1 MYEILKA
8 WADDPRYLS
17 HTDTTAASPDPGPSD
32 LWLFTDPVAQAIY
45 AQQGQRDRL
54 RADICTYVM
63 YGGQW
68 SPDELQFKREIRR
81 LLCEGLLI
89 PKGTFGYLSPH
100 PTVYQAISEGVLRV
114 DGGKYYFHAGD
125 DVVFEPWLARVSLPG
140 LVGPVRIGRLRTIT
154 TFCLCGEAFPKAGE
168 LCERAFAILR
178 QTLPHG
184 ANGSGL
190 KRR

>member
-8 WADDPRYLS
+8 RADDLHYLA
-17 HTDTTAASPDPGPSD
+17 HTDTTVTSLDPGSSD

-45 AQQGQRDRL
+45 AQQGKRDRL
-54 RADICTYVM
+54 RTDIITYVM

-68 SPDELQFKREIRR
+68 SPDELEFKREVRR

-100 PTVYQAISEGVLRV
+100 PTVYQAISEGVLKV

-125 DVVFEPWLARVSLPG
+125 DVVFEPWLARVSTPG

-154 TFCLCGEAFPKAGE
+154 TLRLCDEAFPKAGE
-168 LCERAFAILR
+168 LCERALAILR

-184 ANGSGL
+184 GQQMD
-190 KRR
+190 RT

>member
-1 MYEILKA
+1 MYDIVKA
-8 WADDPRYLS
+8 RVDDPRYLS
-17 HTDTTAASPDPGPSD
+17 HTDTTAASPDPRPSD

-45 AQQGQRDRL
+45 AQQGKRDRL
-54 RADICTYVM
+54 REDISTYVM

-68 SPDELQFKREIRR
+68 SPDELEFKREVRR
-81 LLCEGLLI
+81 LLCEGRLI

-114 DGGKYYFHAGD
+114 DGGKFYFHAGD
-125 DVVFEPWLARVSLPG
+125 DIVFEPWLARVSLPG
-140 LVGPVRIGRLRTIT
+140 LAGPVRIGRLRTIT
-154 TFCLCGEAFPKAGE
+154 AFCLCCEAFPKVGE
-168 LCERAFAILR
+168 FCERALAILR